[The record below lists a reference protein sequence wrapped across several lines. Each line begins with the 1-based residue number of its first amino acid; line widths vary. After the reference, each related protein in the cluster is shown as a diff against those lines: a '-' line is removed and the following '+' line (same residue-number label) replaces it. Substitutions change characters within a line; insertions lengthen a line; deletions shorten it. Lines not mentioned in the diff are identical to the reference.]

1 MKTRSL
7 LSTAIGTLMLA
18 GCVNLA
24 PDYQTGEPPIPASL
38 PLSSAEQAE
47 VPSLVWSDVVISQE
61 LRQLITT
68 ALDENRSLRA
78 SAANVRAARAN
89 LLVSR
94 SARLPGI
101 AASGTAQT
109 GDTFDGGG
117 AAAQSAFADSAFAQI
132 GVPAW
137 ELDFFGRIQNLN
149 DAALQAYLATE
160 EGQRA
165 AKISLAGTVA
175 ETWLQLAADREL
187 LQLANRTAESQTES
201 LKLTQ
206 QLFDAGT
213 ASELDVRRA
222 SASVAQ
228 ARAQAAAFEAA
239 VRRDVNALQLLV
251 GAPLPAG
258 IAEQARLFPDP
269 IAQDLPVG
277 QSSLILLERPDVR
290 ASEALLKAANA
301 NIGAA
306 RAAYFPSVSLT
317 GGVGIASGSIDDL
330 FSGNSA
336 TGWTFAPGISLP
348 IFDFGRRRGNLDAAR
363 ADADAALATYQAT
376 IQQAFREVADAIA
389 VSETIDR
396 RLQALKQL
404 TTDTEVTFELSGE
417 RFRSGLDGYL
427 TVLDAQREY
436 YNAQQQWILASLDN
450 SKNSIALYKAVG
462 TWEDDA
468 PAVDTVAD

>member
-1 MKTRSL
+1 MTTRHV

-24 PDYQTGEPPIPASL
+24 PHYQPGEPPIPASL
-38 PLSSAEQAE
+38 PASSAAQSE
-47 VPSLVWSDVVISQE
+47 VPPLLWNDVVISPA

-68 ALDENRSLRA
+68 ALDENRNLRA

-94 SARLPGI
+94 SARLPGL
-101 AASGTAQT
+101 AASGTVQT
-109 GDTFDGGG
+109 GDTFDGGATG
-117 AAAQSAFADSAFAQI
+117 QAAFSDSAFAQI

-149 DAALQAYLATE
+149 DAALQAYLASE

-201 LKLTQ
+201 LNLTQ

-228 ARAQAAAFEAA
+228 AKAQAAAFEAA

-251 GAPLPAG
+251 GEPLPAG
-258 IAEQARLFPDP
+258 IAEQAQLFPDP

-277 QSSLILLERPDVR
+277 QSSLILLGRPDVR
-290 ASEALLKAANA
+290 AAEALLKAANA

-306 RAAYFPSVSLT
+306 RAA
-317 GGVGIASGSIDDL
+317 
-330 FSGNSA
+330 
-336 TGWTFAPGISLP
+336 
-348 IFDFGRRRGNLDAAR
+348 
-363 ADADAALATYQAT
+363 
-376 IQQAFREVADAIA
+376 
-389 VSETIDR
+389 
-396 RLQALKQL
+396 
-404 TTDTEVTFELSGE
+404 
-417 RFRSGLDGYL
+417 
-427 TVLDAQREY
+427 
-436 YNAQQQWILASLDN
+436 
-450 SKNSIALYKAVG
+450 
-462 TWEDDA
+462 
-468 PAVDTVAD
+468 